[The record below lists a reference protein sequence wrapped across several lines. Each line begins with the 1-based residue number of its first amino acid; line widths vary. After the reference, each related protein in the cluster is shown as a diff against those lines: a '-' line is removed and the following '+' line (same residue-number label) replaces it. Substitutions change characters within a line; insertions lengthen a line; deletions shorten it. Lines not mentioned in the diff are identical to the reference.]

1 MVSGHSCIS
10 FPWLYH
16 ICIEVLTTR
25 PLWVCTPVWH
35 WSISCF
41 MLSIDVLFKFIT
53 ELWMENGWNECMW
66 WNKVGDCELSWIW
79 SFIFDSSLIVYWIVV
94 VESCKAFMPS
104 LGRGRISV
112 KPTGHARF
120 SVEFN
125 RLIWNKKSIFLKE
138 NQLDQMGFI
147 LFIHFLVVK
156 PFITNSQRFLNQTF
170 PNLN

>member
-1 MVSGHSCIS
+1 M
-10 FPWLYH
+10 
-16 ICIEVLTTR
+16 LTTR
-25 PLWVCTPVWH
+25 PLWVCTPIWH
-35 WSISCF
+35 WSILCF
-41 MLSIDVLFKFIT
+41 MFSIDVLFKSIT

-66 WNKVGDCELSWIW
+66 WNKVGACELSWSW
-79 SFIFDSSLIVYWIVV
+79 SFIFYSSLIVYWIVV

-120 SVEFN
+120 SVEFI

-138 NQLDQMGFI
+138 INWIKWG
-147 LFIHFLVVK
+147 LFYLFTFLLWNL
-156 PFITNSQRFLNQTF
+156 FITNSQRFLNQTF